1 MTALIFVV
9 VAVLVTSAMCSLFE
23 AVLYAVPK
31 THIELI
37 EGEGRRTGR
46 ILAELRQQVDRPIAA
61 ILSLNTLANT
71 GGGAI
76 AGALAASA
84 FGASRL
90 VYFSAVF
97 TLAILV
103 FSEVL
108 PKTIGVVYA
117 KQLSTWIAHPLRWL
131 VIAFRPLIALTQVA
145 TRLVWSG
152 RQEQRVSDEELLTL
166 VGSGLRT
173 GDFKKHEADVITNVL
188 ALENTK
194 TRDVLTPR
202 TVVFTL
208 DAATTVKDAAANDAL
223 VKHTRVPVF
232 EDEPDNI
239 VGIVHR
245 MDVLMAAAKG
255 EVDREVKEVMRP
267 VRVVAD
273 TTPLDSLLR
282 TFLKTR
288 RHMAAVIDEF
298 GGFAGIVTLE
308 DVLEELIGH
317 EIVDET
323 DQVQDMRAF
332 AQRRRDEML
341 DRAGGPSKT

>member
-1 MTALIFVV
+1 
-9 VAVLVTSAMCSLFE
+9 MCSLFE

-31 THIELI
+31 THIEILRR
-37 EGEGRRTGR
+37 EGKPTGR
-46 ILAELRQQVDRPIAA
+46 ILAQLRQQVDRPIAA
-61 ILSLNTLANT
+61 ILSLNTVANT

-76 AGALAASA
+76 AGALAANA
-84 FGASRL
+84 FGPSRL
-90 VYFSAVF
+90 IYFSAAF

-103 FSEVL
+103 FSEVM

-117 KQLSTWIAHPLRWL
+117 KQLSSWIAHPLRWL
-131 VIAFRPLIALTQVA
+131 VIVFRPLIALTQVA

-173 GDFKKHEADVITNVL
+173 GDFTQHEADVITNVL
-188 ALENTK
+188 ALENTR
-194 TRDVLTPR
+194 TRDVMTPR
-202 TVVFTL
+202 TVVFSL
-208 DAATTVKDAAANDAL
+208 DAKTPVKDAAANDGL

-232 EDEPDNI
+232 DGEPDNI

-245 MDVLMAAAKG
+245 MDVLMAAAQG
-255 EVDREVKEVMRP
+255 HVEREIGQIMRP

-273 TTPLDSLLR
+273 ATPLDGLLR
-282 TFLKTR
+282 IFLKTR

-332 AQRRRDEML
+332 AHKRRDEIL
-341 DRAGGPSKT
+341 DRASSRKE

>member
-1 MTALIFVV
+1 MVG
-9 VAVLVTSAMCSLFE
+9 AVLVTSATCSLFE

-31 THIELI
+31 THVEILQR
-37 EGEGRRTGR
+37 EGRPTGK
-46 ILAELRQQVDRPIAA
+46 ILAQLRQQVDRPIAA

-76 AGALAASA
+76 AGALAATV
-84 FGASRL
+84 FGPSKL

-103 FSEVL
+103 FSEVM
-108 PKTIGVVYA
+108 PKTLGVVYA
-117 KQLSTWIAHPLRWL
+117 KQLASWIAHPLRWL
-131 VIAFRPLIALTQVA
+131 VIIFRPLIALTQVA
-145 TRLVWSG
+145 TRLLWSG
-152 RQEQRVSDEELLTL
+152 RQDHRVSDEELLTL
-166 VGSGLRT
+166 VGSGLRS
-173 GDFKKHEADVITNVL
+173 GDFTKHEADVITNVL

-194 TRDVLTPR
+194 TRDVMTPR

-208 DAATTVKDAAANDAL
+208 DVKTTVKDATANDGL
-223 VKHTRVPVF
+223 VKHTRVPVY

-245 MDVLMAAAKG
+245 MDVLMAAARG
-255 EVDREVKEVMRP
+255 ELDREIKEIMRP

-273 TTPLDSLLR
+273 STPLDNLLR

-288 RHMAAVIDEF
+288 RHMATVIDEF

-308 DVLEELIGH
+308 DVLEELIGD

-323 DQVQDMRAF
+323 DQVKDMRAF
-332 AQRRRDEML
+332 AHQRRDEIL
-341 DRAGGPSKT
+341 DRSGPPKA